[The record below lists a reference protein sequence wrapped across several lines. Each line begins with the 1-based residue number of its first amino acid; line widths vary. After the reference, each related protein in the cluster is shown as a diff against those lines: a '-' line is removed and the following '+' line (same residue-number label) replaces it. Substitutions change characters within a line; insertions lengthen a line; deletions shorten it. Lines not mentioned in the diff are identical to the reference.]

1 MMNNEE
7 RKVLSH
13 LSEGLGYG
21 GNILGIVNAMSK
33 KYGHTYYPNVYNAII
48 GLEKKGVV
56 SIIKEGNNRLVRL
69 ALDNPF
75 TIYYIAEVESMKASG
90 MDIDSEM
97 ANALFE
103 LALEFDIITIC
114 ILGYKEYIKIGRM
127 EILIVARSHDQDGK
141 LAAAISGVE
150 SIHNF
155 KIDQI
160 VLTPLE
166 LSSMLEGNELNRIVE
181 LIGDKSIFYN
191 SEGFWEIV
199 RKYKL
204 DGNRI
209 NQERFPEKLTRTQLA
224 YNYNRFGYTLYED
237 IEPGTKIALEDAIF
251 LMSASEEVRIRYG
264 AIVLLYKN
272 VSRLNT
278 SYLYYLFKRHDKLG
292 TLKGMLESLK
302 DFYSRE
308 EWQSIEMLAK
318 TIPDKKLRIYDKNLI
333 KKYIEQYC

>member
-1 MMNNEE
+1 MNNIE
-7 RKVLSH
+7 RKVLSYI
-13 LSEGLGYG
+13 SDGLGSG
-21 GNILGIVNAMSK
+21 GSILSIAHGMSK
-33 KYGHTYYPNVYNAII
+33 KYGNAYYPNIYNAVI

-56 SIIKEGNNRLVRL
+56 SIIKDGKNRSVRL
-69 ALDNPF
+69 ALDNPLSV
-75 TIYYIAEVESMKASG
+75 YYIGEAESWKAADTG
-90 MDIDSEM
+90 IDSEI
-97 ANALFE
+97 AKELLS

-114 ILGYKEYIKIGRM
+114 ILRYKEYIKIGRM
-127 EILIVARSHDQDGK
+127 EILIVAGSHDQDGK
-141 LAAAISGVE
+141 LAAAISSVE
-150 SIHNF
+150 SMHNS

-166 LSSMLEGNELNRIVE
+166 LSSMLEGNELNRIKE

-209 NQERFPEKLTRTQLA
+209 NQERFPEKLTRAQLA
-224 YNYNRFGYTLYED
+224 YNYNRFGYALYED
-237 IEPGTKIALEDAIF
+237 IESGTKIALEDVIF
-251 LMSASEEVRIRYG
+251 LMSASEEARIRYG

-272 VSRLNT
+272 RSRLNI
-278 SYLYYLFKRHDKLG
+278 SYLYYLFKRHDELG

-302 DFYSRE
+302 DFYISGD
-308 EWQSIEMLAK
+308 WQGIEMLVK
-318 TIPDKKLRIYDKNLI
+318 TIQDKKPRIYDKNLI